1 MYKDVFSKIR
11 EELNKQREDIKK
23 TKESLFGITKVKKV
37 KKEEKSTET
46 AKDVVYNDRTVI
58 DKENPKEEP
67 KLKDSIKNEICDG
80 TTFKELQERGYVL
93 VGITKGNHVPVFV
106 MGGNKFTNTEIEKL
120 DEKSI
125 IVGPSNVSI
134 KYMLD
139 KVLPTNYV
147 TVSKLLLNENMIHSV
162 SRAFNIDDRSD
173 RGAWILHLYN
183 KNTKEI

>member
-1 MYKDVFSKIR
+1 MYKDVFGKIR

-37 KKEEKSTET
+37 KKEEKST
-46 AKDVVYNDRTVI
+46 I

-80 TTFKELQERGYVL
+80 ITFKELQERGYVL

-106 MGGNKFTNTEIEKL
+106 MGGNKFTNTDIEKL

-147 TVSKLLLNENMIHSV
+147 TVSKLLLNEDMIHSV